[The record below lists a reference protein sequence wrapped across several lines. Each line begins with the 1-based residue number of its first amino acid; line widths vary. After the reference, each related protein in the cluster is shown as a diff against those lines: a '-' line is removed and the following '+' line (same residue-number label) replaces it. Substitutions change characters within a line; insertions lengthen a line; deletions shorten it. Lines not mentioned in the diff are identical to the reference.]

1 MCDLGLV
8 APCRAAFMEGVMK
21 IWKAAALAVFALA
34 GCGENSSRPSPPAA
48 TDAAPKP
55 AIWKVA
61 DVGTTVYLF
70 GTVHVLPPTLTWH
83 SPAVDKALNEA
94 NAVYFETDTDVDPEV
109 FREILQRLGMYDP
122 AERLSDR
129 LSKQD
134 FERLKAALIKLDL
147 PLVAVESMRPWYAG
161 IVISEAVV
169 RRAGYDVSSGVE
181 SVLRPAAQGAGKDI
195 RFLETLEEQ
204 LAAFAT
210 LAEEIQVR
218 FLISGLAEIDGA
230 GKELGDLINAWKSG
244 DVDALNQ
251 LLIVDDLDAIPE
263 LYNALL
269 KHRNANWAPEIDKLM
284 KSETGTFLVAVGA
297 AHLVGKDSVLEML
310 KPMGYTAE
318 RVQ

>member
-1 MCDLGLV
+1 
-8 APCRAAFMEGVMK
+8 MK
-21 IWKAAALAVFALA
+21 IWKAAALALFAFA
-34 GCGENSSRPSPPAA
+34 ACGENASNPSPPPA

-61 DVGTTVYLF
+61 DADTTVYLF

-83 SPAVDKALNEA
+83 SPAVDKALSEA
-94 NAVYFETDTDVDPEV
+94 KAVYFETDTDVDPDV

-122 AERLSDR
+122 AEQLSDR

-134 FERLKAALIKLDL
+134 FERLKTALIKLDL
-147 PLVAVESMRPWYAG
+147 PLAAVESMRPWYAG

-169 RRAGYDVSSGVE
+169 RRAGYDVTSGVE
-181 SVLRPAAQGAGKDI
+181 SVLRPAAQAAGKEI

-210 LAEEIQVR
+210 LPEDIQVR

-230 GKELGDLINAWKSG
+230 GKELGDLVNAWKSG
-244 DVDALNQ
+244 DVASLDR
-251 LLIVDDLDAIPE
+251 LLIEDDLGAIPE
-263 LYNALL
+263 LYDALL
-269 KHRNANWAPEIDKLM
+269 KHRNANWAPEIDALM
-284 KSETGTFLVAVGA
+284 KSEAGTFLVAVGA
-297 AHLVGKDSVLEML
+297 AHLAGKDSVIEIL
-310 KPMGYTAE
+310 KPMGHTAE